1 MSFTYFFYDLETS
14 GLSPKSDRI
23 MQFAGQRTDSN
34 LNLINQPYNISLK
47 LPSDTLPSVK
57 AILLTGISP
66 LQKGLTEFEFLKI
79 FNKEINIPNTIF
91 VGFNNIRFDD
101 EFIRY
106 LNYRNYYDPYKWHWD
121 QNNSRWDILDLVR
134 MTRALRP
141 QGINWPLDE
150 LDKPVNK
157 LEALTKA
164 NNLNHYS
171 AHDALSDVLAT
182 IEIAKLIY
190 TKQPR
195 LFNYLKELRLKK
207 NVIDFLKNNKT
218 FLYTSN
224 HYQSKY
230 LNTALVALINLSD
243 KDPSSALVY
252 DLRYDPNDFL
262 KLSPKQLAE
271 MWHYD
276 PEQKRY
282 LLPFKTIKL
291 NRSPALAPISTLN
304 KESAKRLSINKD
316 EHLNNYS
323 KLLSIMDQ
331 LLPKIFGAKEIL
343 DLEQDKKTKT
353 NLINEN
359 LYEGFDSPSDQR
371 KKVLLIRNPLIQ
383 QTFSSNT
390 LNELYPLFLAYN
402 FKDNLTPDQK
412 IIWKKHLKKKLFLR
426 SDGINAY
433 DRFLL
438 EVQEYEKEHH
448 SSRLIKD
455 LKKYASTIL
464 NEYEMN

>member
-47 LPSDTLPSVK
+47 LSSDTLPSVK

-66 LQKGLTEFEFLKI
+66 LQEGLTEFEFLKI
-79 FNKEINIPNTIF
+79 FNQEINTPNTIF

-101 EFIRY
+101 EFMRY

-141 QGINWPLDE
+141 QGINWPLGE
-150 LDKPVNK
+150 LDNPINK

-164 NNLNHYS
+164 NNLKHYS

-182 IEIAKLIY
+182 IEVAKLIQQ
-190 TKQPR
+190 KQPK

-207 NVIDFLKNNKT
+207 NVLDFLKNNKT
-218 FLYTSN
+218 FLYTSS
-224 HYQSKY
+224 HYQTKY
-230 LNTALVALINLSD
+230 LNTALVALMNISHSD
-243 KDPSSALVY
+243 ASSALVY
-252 DLRYDPNDFL
+252 DLRYDPEDFL
-262 KLSPKQLAE
+262 KLSSEQLAE

-276 PEQKRY
+276 PDQKRY
-282 LLPFKTIKL
+282 LTPFKTIKL

-304 KESAKRLSINKD
+304 DESEKRLSIDKS
-316 EHLNNYS
+316 EHLKNYP
-323 KLLSIMDQ
+323 KLLATKDD
-331 LLPKIFGAKEIL
+331 LLPKIVGAKEIL
-343 DLEQDKKTKT
+343 DSEQNKKTKT
-353 NLINEN
+353 NLSNEN
-359 LYEGFDSPSDQR
+359 LYDGFDSPSDQY
-371 KKVLLIRNPLIQ
+371 KKVLLTRSPLVQ
-383 QTFSSNT
+383 QTFSNHN

-402 FKDNLTPDQK
+402 FKNHLTPDQK
-412 IIWKKHLKKKLFLR
+412 IIWKKYLEKKLFMKP
-426 SDGINAY
+426 DGISRY
-433 DRFLL
+433 DKFLS
-438 EVQEYEKEHH
+438 EIKEYEKDHR
-448 SSRLIKD
+448 SSQLIKD
-455 LKKYASTIL
+455 LKKYASIIL

>member
-34 LNLINQPYNISLK
+34 LKLINQPYNISLK

>member
-34 LNLINQPYNISLK
+34 LKLINQPYNISLK

-66 LQKGLTEFEFLKI
+66 LQEGLTEFEFLKI

-150 LDKPVNK
+150 LDKPINK

-164 NNLNHYS
+164 NDLNHYS

-182 IEIAKLIY
+182 IEVAKLIHQ
-190 TKQPR
+190 KQPK

-207 NVIDFLKNNKT
+207 NVLDFLKNNKT
-218 FLYTSN
+218 FLYTSS

-230 LNTALVALINLSD
+230 LNTALVALMDLSD
-243 KDPSSALVY
+243 KDRSSALVY
-252 DLRYDPNDFL
+252 DLRYDPEDFL
-262 KLSPKQLAE
+262 KLSSKQLAE

-304 KESAKRLSINKD
+304 KESEKRLSINKD
-316 EHLNNYS
+316 EHLKNYS
-323 KLLSIMDQ
+323 KLLEIMDQ

-343 DLEQDKKTKT
+343 DLEQGKKTKT

-402 FKDNLTPDQK
+402 FKDNLTPEQK

-426 SDGINAY
+426 SDGIKAY

-438 EVQEYEKEHH
+438 EIQEYEKDHH
-448 SSRLIKD
+448 SSQLIKD
-455 LKKYASTIL
+455 LKKYASAIL